1 MTVAGHRHER
11 IAGEMQQEIS
21 ALLAGELQDPRL
33 EAVSIVTEV
42 RVSPDL
48 KQAKVYV
55 SVAGNEA
62 EQTAAIKGLT
72 AASGFI
78 RRELSERLV
87 MRRVPEL
94 FFALDQSE
102 ENGRRIDDLLRQTKD
117 PG

>member
-11 IAGEMQQEIS
+11 IAGEMQQEIG
-21 ALLAGELQDPRL
+21 AMLAGELQDPRL
-33 EAVSIVTEV
+33 EALSIVTEV

-48 KQAKVYV
+48 KHARVYV

-62 EQTAAIKGLT
+62 EQASVIEGLS

-78 RRELSERLV
+78 RHELSERLR
-87 MRRVPEL
+87 MRRTPEL
-94 FFALDQSE
+94 FFVLDRSE
-102 ENGRRIDDLLRQTKD
+102 EYGQRIDNLLRQTKD